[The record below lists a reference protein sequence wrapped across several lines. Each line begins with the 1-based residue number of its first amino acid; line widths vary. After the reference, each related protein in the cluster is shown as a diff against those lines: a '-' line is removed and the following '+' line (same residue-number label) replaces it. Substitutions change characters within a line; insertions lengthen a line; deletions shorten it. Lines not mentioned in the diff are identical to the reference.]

1 MIMSKKEMIE
11 EGLQELNDIIN
22 FKNIVDDFYHFRL
35 HKLND
40 NDYEFILELID
51 EAYAKKRGA
60 WWDKEVADE
69 L

>member
-22 FKNIVDDFYHFRL
+22 FKNIVDDFYPCRL
-35 HKLND
+35 LKLNY

-60 WWDKEVADE
+60 CWDKEVSYE